1 MHSVINWF
9 QVSKSRFKEIVN
21 ETKKEWHITVSCVN
35 YQKRMGRTSLESCK
49 IKCSGKIF
57 NYLLPWVDSKGF
69 KVSNTGHFTSRN
81 VKYFISGIHSYP
93 SDYLLVLDKL
103 RHKLINRKFRNF
115 LFYRNS
121 QHPEPVLKKQF
132 VQIHTWVKV
141 GKALFSFSNDSY
153 VLLSITRPSSSIF
166 YICQT

>member
-1 MHSVINWF
+1 
-9 QVSKSRFKEIVN
+9 
-21 ETKKEWHITVSCVN
+21 
-35 YQKRMGRTSLESCK
+35 MGRTSLGSCK

-57 NYLLPWVDSKGF
+57 NYLLPWVDFKGF

-153 VLLSITRPSSSIF
+153 VLLSIIPPSSLIF
-166 YICQT
+166 YICRTWKHLLLPIIVKQFSLDSVYLKK